1 MPIPT
6 KNLLTPITSPYVCG
20 VSFTFVCCAII
31 NAGVVLP
38 HIWVQTSPAFLLYKG
53 MKSIA

>member
-1 MPIPT
+1 MGV
-6 KNLLTPITSPYVCG
+6 KYGCLSSITSPHVCG
-20 VSFTFVCCAII
+20 VSFTFVYYSII
-31 NAGVVLP
+31 NAGVALP

>member
-1 MPIPT
+1 MGV
-6 KNLLTPITSPYVCG
+6 KYGCLSSITSPHVCG

-31 NAGVVLP
+31 NAGIVLP